1 MALYLEV
8 LRQRSLIV
16 LGPAIQSAS
25 RSFIICHFFFAAVVY
40 TIKFQK
46 RGLPHVHI
54 IIWLQ
59 PDGPR
64 TADKIDSYISAQ
76 LPDPLLD
83 RVGYDAVSKF
93 MVHGPCGPMCPT
105 SSCMVDGRCSKFYPK
120 DFSSTTTVSLNGR
133 VTYARPNNVIT
144 VQKNGLHID
153 NRFIVPHNVDLCVKY
168 DAHIN
173 VESVNRDGME

>member
-1 MALYLEV
+1 MEV

-59 PDGPR
+59 PDGPG
-64 TADKIDSYISAQ
+64 TANKIDSYISAQ

-120 DFSSTTTVSLNGR
+120 EFASTTTVSSNGHA
-133 VTYARPNNVIT
+133 VYARPNNDIT
-144 VQKNGLHID
+144 VQKNGVNID
-153 NRFIVPHNVDLCVKY
+153 NRLVVPHNEDLCVKY